1 MSHSINKA
9 LVAHIE
15 RFHPTYTP
23 HEKKEAYHLLKK
35 IENDLKKAE
44 EEDPLFGEKAYRN
57 HVRQTQHNYNKKK
70 YPQYH
75 RMNNRYFR
83 NVISN
88 LSVKVNRSESAE
100 RKQKLA
106 GNKKRI
112 EEQALQKILQKER
125 NETHKALH
133 KQYCAPNQPKM
144 FGMMCGK
151 PSFSTQPHG
160 NPRPTRRKYPRKS
173 SSAANA

>member
-1 MSHSINKA
+1 
-9 LVAHIE
+9 
-15 RFHPTYTP
+15 
-23 HEKKEAYHLLKK
+23 
-35 IENDLKKAE
+35 
-44 EEDPLFGEKAYRN
+44 
-57 HVRQTQHNYNKKK
+57 
-70 YPQYH
+70 
-75 RMNNRYFR
+75 MNNRYFH
-83 NVISN
+83 NVTS
-88 LSVKVNRSESAE
+88 SASKKENRRESAE

-160 NPRPTRRKYPRKS
+160 NPRPTRRKSPKKLSPKKS
-173 SSAANA
+173 SSNA